1 MKIEYAPRAAAD
13 LLKIGAQSRRAFGD
27 AVAAALETSI
37 RATIVRIAVI
47 PDGAQQVP
55 ERPECA

>member
-1 MKIEYAPRAAAD
+1 
-13 LLKIGAQSRRAFGD
+13 
-27 AVAAALETSI
+27 VAAALETSI